1 MRNLNITMQNNRA
14 YLGTDGLKNYL
25 KPKADEY
32 IPLVELPSELNPF
45 LESHD
50 IHISA
55 KLMNTLP
62 LGNVKSLPA
71 YYLLNSVD
79 AISKNVVES
88 SSGNTVFSMGLL
100 AKSLGIKSVKAVKS
114 NTVTRG
120 KLQLLRLAG
129 IDVLLVDGPI
139 CPDVHDP
146 NSSISIARRLGNE
159 SGNCNPGQYDN
170 FANPQA
176 HRDVTGPQIFDQ
188 LGENLGMFV
197 AGLGTTGTLVGTA
210 GYLKEVLPELRV

>member
-1 MRNLNITMQNNRA
+1 MNLNMTMQNNRA
-14 YLGTDGLKNYL
+14 YLGADGLKNYL

-32 IPLVELPSELNPF
+32 IPLVELPSESNPF

-88 SSGNTVFSMGLL
+88 S
-100 AKSLGIKSVKAVKS
+100 
-114 NTVTRG
+114 
-120 KLQLLRLAG
+120 
-129 IDVLLVDGPI
+129 
-139 CPDVHDP
+139 
-146 NSSISIARRLGNE
+146 
-159 SGNCNPGQYDN
+159 
-170 FANPQA
+170 
-176 HRDVTGPQIFDQ
+176 
-188 LGENLGMFV
+188 
-197 AGLGTTGTLVGTA
+197 
-210 GYLKEVLPELRV
+210 